1 MESNHASRGGRRS
14 GRSGQKTRNFWT
26 LDPSLATFS
35 HWLLLTPRAHTH
47 RGISNS
53 MTLHHYWAMAARAG
67 PSRLVARAPAQ
78 AHIRAASTSTS
89 LTSARRFA
97 RLPTGPALTSFG
109 QSARWF
115 ASSPAQSKQEEPVG
129 PASSQSGPS
138 EGRSPSQA
146 DRASETSS
154 NETSSGKS
162 LSQSGQGPQPQ
173 QHSRPK
179 RRSAQEEEDARVF
192 QALHDRDGG
201 GAGNEIVDGQFEK
214 GMTKHTRA
222 NQYRVI

>member
-1 MESNHASRGGRRS
+1 
-14 GRSGQKTRNFWT
+14 
-26 LDPSLATFS
+26 
-35 HWLLLTPRAHTH
+35 
-47 RGISNS
+47 
-53 MTLHHYWAMAARAG
+53 MTLHNYWAMAARAG
-67 PSRLVARAPAQ
+67 PSRLVARAQAQ
-78 AHIRAASTSTS
+78 AHLPAASTSTS
-89 LTSARRFA
+89 SISARRSA
-97 RLPTGPALTSFG
+97 VPPSASTTTLTSFG

-146 DRASETSS
+146 DRASDTSS

-162 LSQSGQGPQPQ
+162 PSQSDQDPQPQ
-173 QHSRPK
+173 QHSPPK

>member
-1 MESNHASRGGRRS
+1 MESNHASRVGRRS
-14 GRSGQKTRNFWT
+14 GRCGRKTRNFWT
-26 LDPSLATFS
+26 LDPSFATFS

-53 MTLHHYWAMAARAG
+53 MSLHNYWAMAARAG

-78 AHIRAASTSTS
+78 AHTRAASTSTS
-89 LTSARRFA
+89 LASARRSA
-97 RLPTGPALTSFG
+97 MAPTATGTILTSRG
-109 QSARWF
+109 QSARCF
-115 ASSPAQSKQEEPVG
+115 TSSRAPSKQEEPAG
-129 PASSQSGPS
+129 PASPQSGPS
-138 EGRSPSQA
+138 EGSSA
-146 DRASETSS
+146 SGRASDTSSDETSI
-154 NETSSGKS
+154 GKS
-162 LSQSGQGPQPQ
+162 PTQTDQDPQPQ
-173 QHSRPK
+173 QQSTPK